1 MNKYF
6 VSINDFIYV
15 LIFTLMS
22 YEGDYFPV
30 VFFALY
36 LFGKSEFQSHFFK
49 EILKDRNSNSLGL
62 KLPFFIKIIN
72 TRSFSSY
79 IQALHHFLSFLVY
92 CFVIFPPKLFS
103 FVRVYNKTG
112 PILFY
117 TFLLLLDLF
126 ISS

>member
-79 IQALHHFLSFLVY
+79 IQALHHFFI
-92 CFVIFPPKLFS
+92 IF
-103 FVRVYNKTG
+103 G
-112 PILFY
+112 ILFCN
-117 TFLLLLDLF
+117 
-126 ISS
+126 ISPKTVQFCTSL